1 MSQSIEFLK
10 SLIPY
15 PLYSKLK
22 NIRGKA
28 QLKIWEKEGKPIPPP
43 HAVKQSI
50 IREYR
55 KKSGNDILIETGTFL
70 GDMVEAQKSYFRKII
85 SIELSMELYEKAKKR
100 FKKNKHVEIIQGD
113 SGKVLKNIVSQLNKP
128 AIFWL
133 DGHYSSGKTARGDKD
148 CPIFEELS
156 TIFSFEDLSHVILID
171 DARHFN
177 GEGDYPTIQEL
188 VNFVKSKNSNY
199 HSAVADDVIRFE
211 RN

>member
-1 MSQSIEFLK
+1 
-10 SLIPY
+10 
-15 PLYSKLK
+15 LK
-22 NIRGKA
+22 NIKGKA
-28 QLKIWEKEGKPIPPP
+28 QFKKWEKDGKPVPPP
-43 HAVKQSI
+43 HVAKQSI

-55 KKSGNDILIETGTFL
+55 KKTGNDILIETGTFL

-100 FKKNKHVEIIQGD
+100 FRKNKHVEIIQGD

-156 TIFSFEDLSHVILID
+156 TIFSLEDLSHVILID

-188 VNFVKSKNSNY
+188 VNFVKSKNINY
-199 HSAVADDVIRFE
+199 NYLVTDDVIRFYM
-211 RN
+211 N

>member
-1 MSQSIEFLK
+1 MSQSIEILK
-10 SLIPY
+10 SLIPFPIY
-15 PLYSKLK
+15 TKLK
-22 NIRGKA
+22 NIKGKA
-28 QLKIWEKEGKPIPPP
+28 QFKKWEKDGKPVPPP
-43 HAVKQSI
+43 HVAKQSI

-55 KKSGNDILIETGTFL
+55 KKTGNDILIETGTFL
-70 GDMVEAQKSYFRKII
+70 GDMVEAQKLYFRKII
-85 SIELSMELYEKAKKR
+85 SIELSNELYEKAKKR
-100 FKKNKHVEIIQGD
+100 FRKNNHVEIILGD

-148 CPIFEELS
+148 CPIFEELA
-156 TIFSFEDLSHVILID
+156 TIFSFEDIGHVILID

-199 HSAVADDVIRFE
+199 LSAIADDVIRFE